1 MHHSFYDVRVS
12 ERSSQPDDYVSLGIV
27 DNDPFALQ
35 AMDAL
40 IRRQRPPIDIVWT
53 CLSGTE
59 ALEFCSTIAC
69 PRVVLTD
76 VWLEGMD
83 GFELSRRIGLRFP
96 GVGVVGVTAFAVPEG
111 DAMPDGSRMDSV
123 LSKDAPI
130 EEIIRAVGAAGGSPA
145 LSQWT
150 SGDQLSPLS
159 RMELRVVRMVS
170 RGFTYAAI
178 GHQLHI
184 SEQTVKTYMRRIF
197 EKLDVRTRSECIA
210 YCALQG
216 WLA

>member
-1 MHHSFYDVRVS
+1 MS
-12 ERSSQPDDYVSLGIV
+12 ERSSRPDDHVSLGIV

-35 AMDAL
+35 AMETL

-53 CLSGTE
+53 CLSGAE

-76 VWLEGMD
+76 VRLEGMD

-111 DAMPDGSRMDSV
+111 DAMPDGARMHSV
-123 LSKDAPI
+123 LGKDAPV

-150 SGDQLSPLS
+150 SDEQASPLS
-159 RMELRVVRMVS
+159 RTELRVVRMVS
-170 RGFTYAAI
+170 KGFTYAAI

-184 SEQTVKTYMRRIF
+184 SEQTVKTYMRRVF
-197 EKLDVRTRSECIA
+197 GKLDVRTRSECIA
-210 YCALQG
+210 YCAMQG